1 MSDVCCTPKA
11 DIWSVLAHIH

>member
-1 MSDVCCTPKA
+1 MSDVCCTPEA